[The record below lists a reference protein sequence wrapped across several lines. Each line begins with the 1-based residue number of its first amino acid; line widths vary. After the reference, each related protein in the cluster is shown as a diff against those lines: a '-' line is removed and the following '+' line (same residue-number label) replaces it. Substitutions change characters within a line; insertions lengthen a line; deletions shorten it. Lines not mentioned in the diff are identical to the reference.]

1 MSFEFAIIGNT
12 PMAALLA
19 CSLSK
24 LYGRKTALIGQFA
37 HSLLPSHGFDISVDI
52 ITQPQTWR
60 LIKENISPF
69 EDLLKDFSNE
79 AVYEKIDPIFIARSP
94 KSADA
99 LNHARNVASLYGFS
113 IEKQE
118 LTKRVMQSIQFRDAI
133 RIKRRSMFAGL
144 DNWLDRNNV
153 KQINTNNIELKR
165 SAGGLTKII
174 CANETIISKRM
185 VFVDDEA
192 ILNYMPQKYIINN
205 FFKIATNALM
215 LEPVKKLKNS
225 TIINI
230 DDNSILFQHANGTI
244 DCTSQN
250 DFTNIS
256 NIISNDRENNKHIK
270 LAGKAQFSSIIS
282 KDGAG
287 VFGSLSGAKL
297 LYIGGFGT
305 SGAFLTPA
313 MAKILVGKGSE
324 FENEYFA
331 KRKAKLNEEL
341 RPNISEFFVAKTNK
355 KQRRVR

>member
-24 LYGRKTALIGQFA
+24 IYGRETALIGQFA

-79 AVYEKIDPIFIARSP
+79 AAYEKIDPLFIVRSQ
-94 KSADA
+94 KSANA
-99 LNHARNVASLYGFS
+99 LNHARNVAGLYGFS

-118 LTKRVMQSIQFRDAI
+118 LTKGVMQSIQFRDAI
-133 RIKRRSMFAGL
+133 RIKQRSMFAGL
-144 DNWLDRNNV
+144 DDWLSRNNV
-153 KQINTNNIELKR
+153 KHLGTNNIELKR
-165 SAGGLTKII
+165 SASGGTKII
-174 CANETIISKRM
+174 SLKEVIISKFII
-185 VFVDDEA
+185 FVGDEA
-192 ILNYMPQKYIINN
+192 ILNYMPQKDIGNN
-205 FFKIATNALM
+205 FFKTTTNALM
-215 LEPVKKLKNS
+215 LEPVKKLKSS

-230 DDNSILFQHANGTI
+230 DSNSILFQHTNGAI
-244 DCTSQN
+244 DCTSRD
-250 DFTNIS
+250 DFTDIY
-256 NIISNDRENNKHIK
+256 NIISNDGGNNRQIR
-270 LAGKAQFSSIIS
+270 LAGKAQFSSLIS

-297 LYIGGFGT
+297 SYIGGFGT

-313 MAKILVGKGSE
+313 MARILVGKGND

-331 KRKAKLNEEL
+331 KRKPKLNEKL
-341 RPNISEFFVAKTNK
+341 RPDISEFFVAKTNK

>member
-1 MSFEFAIIGNT
+1 MNFEFTIFGNT
-12 PMAALLA
+12 PLAALLA

-24 LYGRKTALIGQFA
+24 LYGRETALLGQFA
-37 HSLLPSHGFDISVDI
+37 HSSLPSHGFDISVDI

-60 LIKENISPF
+60 LIKKNISPF

-79 AVYEKIDPIFIARSP
+79 TVYEKIDPIFIARSK

-99 LNHARNVASLYGFS
+99 LNHARNVAGLYGFS

-118 LTKRVMQSIQFRDAI
+118 LTKGVMQSIQFRDAI

-144 DNWLDRNNV
+144 DSWLNRNNV
-153 KQINTNNIELKR
+153 KLLNANNIELKR
-165 SAGGLTKII
+165 NASGVVKII
-174 CANETIISKRM
+174 SANETIVSKHI

-192 ILNYMPQKYIINN
+192 ILNHIPQKDISNN
-205 FFKIATNALM
+205 FFKTTTNALM
-215 LEPVKKLKNS
+215 LEPAKKLKSS

-230 DDNSILFQHANGTI
+230 DDSSILFQHANGAI
-244 DCTSQN
+244 DCTSQD
-250 DFTNIS
+250 DFTSIS
-256 NIISNDRENNKHIK
+256 NIINSYGKNNRDIK

-287 VFGSLSGAKL
+287 VFGSLSGTKL
-297 LYIGGFGT
+297 SYIGGFGT
-305 SGAFLTPA
+305 SGAFLTPT
-313 MAKILVGKGSE
+313 MAKILVGKGND

-331 KRKAKLNEEL
+331 KRKPKLNEKL

-355 KQRRVR
+355 KQKRGR